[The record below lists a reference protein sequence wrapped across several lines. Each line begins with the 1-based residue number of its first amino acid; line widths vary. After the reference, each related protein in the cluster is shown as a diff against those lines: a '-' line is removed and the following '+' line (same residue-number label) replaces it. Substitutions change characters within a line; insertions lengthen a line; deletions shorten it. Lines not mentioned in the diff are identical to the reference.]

1 MLAAVCSQNKQGL
14 EMESSL
20 KGEAGS
26 RRPGQLGKG
35 TYASS
40 HARWSDVKGW
50 LTPHLLQGSPPR
62 GPQPGL
68 LSVRFHHPHCHFPVT
83 THPEPSL

>member
-26 RRPGQLGKG
+26 WGPGQLGKG
-35 TYASS
+35 T
-40 HARWSDVKGW
+40 
-50 LTPHLLQGSPPR
+50 
-62 GPQPGL
+62 
-68 LSVRFHHPHCHFPVT
+68 
-83 THPEPSL
+83 

>member
-26 RRPGQLGKG
+26 RGPGQLGKG
-35 TYASS
+35 T
-40 HARWSDVKGW
+40 
-50 LTPHLLQGSPPR
+50 
-62 GPQPGL
+62 
-68 LSVRFHHPHCHFPVT
+68 
-83 THPEPSL
+83 